1 MPSERNPVRDSA
13 SGDSLRQADR
23 MSTMRSH
30 GGTKRPPVSVR
41 VTAGLV
47 AAGDLAVIFGAG
59 LFSLYWLSRTI
70 PVEAQL
76 FRILTVVG
84 TILFVNLLQ
93 VFGGYRFANLA
104 RAQMMALAQAFT
116 AWLVTIGALF
126 VALRISGF
134 NSGTT
139 HVWLLLWLM
148 VGSAG
153 LAAIRTAFSDRVRA
167 WERGG
172 RMRRRVA
179 IVGVGRLAERF
190 LHHCAA
196 VPDPEIEIVGVYRE
210 RREPRA
216 ATHCGGHE
224 ITGDIDDLIADVR
237 GGQIEMVIVAMPT
250 TADVRL
256 AETMNKLRLVPV
268 DVRLCSESFAFDVGP
283 CDVSR
288 INGLTMFNV
297 IDRPVSDWKWI
308 AKAVEDRVLAA
319 FILVLI
325 APVLAVIAVA
335 IKLDSSGPVFFRQK
349 RYGFNRELIEVLKFR
364 TMYHHARDPNAEKL
378 ATRNDPRVTRVGAF
392 LRRTTLDE
400 LPQFINVLRGEM
412 SIVGP
417 RPHAISAKAGGVL
430 YHDAVRY
437 YDARH
442 RMKPGITG
450 WAQING
456 WRGETQTIE
465 QIQRRVEYD
474 LYYIEHWSILLDLKI
489 ILKTIMVGFTDAR
502 AY

>member
-1 MPSERNPVRDSA
+1 MPGERNPVLNAASA
-13 SGDSLRQADR
+13 NSADHAMTTKTR
-23 MSTMRSH
+23 GTGST
-30 GGTKRPPVSVR
+30 RPPVSVR

-47 AAGDLAVIFGAG
+47 AAGDLAVAFGAG
-59 LFSLYWLSRTI
+59 LFSLYWLSRSV
-70 PVEAQL
+70 PVDAQL

-84 TILFVNLLQ
+84 TVLFVNLLQ
-93 VFGGYRFANLA
+93 IFGGYRFANLA

-116 AWLVTIGALF
+116 AWLAAIGALF
-126 VALRISGF
+126 VALRVSGL
-134 NSGTT
+134 NSGVT
-139 HVWLLLWLM
+139 HIWLLLWLM

-153 LAAIRTAFSDRVRA
+153 LAVVRTAFSGRVRV
-167 WERGG
+167 WERAG
-172 RMRRRVA
+172 RMRQRVA
-179 IVGVGRLAERF
+179 VLGAGRLAERF

-196 VPDPEIEIVGVYRE
+196 VPDPEIEIAGVYRE
-210 RREPRA
+210 RREPHA
-216 ATHCGGHE
+216 AARCAGHA
-224 ITGDIDDLIADVR
+224 IAGNIDRLIADVR
-237 GGQIEMVIVAMPT
+237 DGRIDMVIVAMPAA
-250 TADVRL
+250 ADLRL
-256 AETMNKLRLVPV
+256 AETMSKLRLVPV
-268 DVRLCSESFAFDVGP
+268 DVRLCSESFVFDVGP
-283 CDVSR
+283 CEVSQ

-297 IDRPVSDWKWI
+297 IDRPVSDWRWI
-308 AKAVEDRVLAA
+308 AKAIEDRVLAA
-319 FILVLI
+319 LILLLI
-325 APVLAVIAVA
+325 APLLAIIALV
-335 IKLDSSGPVFFRQK
+335 IKLDSRGPVFFRQK

-364 TMYHHARDPNAEKL
+364 TMYHEACDPNAEKL
-378 ATRNDPRVTRVGAF
+378 TTRNDPRVTRVGSF
-392 LRRTTLDE
+392 LRRMTLDE

-489 ILKTIMVGFTDAR
+489 ILRTIMVGFTDAR

>member
-1 MPSERNPVRDSA
+1 MLSERDPVRDAASA
-13 SGDSLRQADR
+13 DSANHAMTKTRRAG
-23 MSTMRSH
+23 ST
-30 GGTKRPPVSVR
+30 RPPVSVR
-41 VTAGLV
+41 VTAGIV
-47 AAGDLAVIFGAG
+47 AAGDLAVVFGAG
-59 LFSLYWLSRTI
+59 LFSLHWLSRSI
-70 PVEAQL
+70 PIDAQL
-76 FRILTVVG
+76 FRILAVVG

-104 RAQMMALAQAFT
+104 HAQMMALAQAFA
-116 AWLVTIGALF
+116 AWLAAIGALF
-126 VALRISGF
+126 VALRVSGL
-134 NSGTT
+134 NSGAT
-139 HVWLLLWLM
+139 HMWLLLWLM

-153 LAAIRTAFSDRVRA
+153 LAAVRTAFSGRVRTWQRA
-167 WERGG
+167 G

-179 IVGVGRLAERF
+179 VVGVGRLAERF

-196 VPDPEIEIVGVYRE
+196 VPDPEIEVVAVYRE
-210 RREPRA
+210 RREPHP

-224 ITGDIDDLIADVR
+224 VVGDIDSLIGDVR
-237 GGQIEMVIVAMPT
+237 SGRIDMVIVAMPV

-256 AETMNKLRLVPV
+256 AETMSKLRVVPV
-268 DVRLCSESFAFDVGP
+268 DVRLCSESFVFDVGP
-283 CDVSR
+283 CEVSQ

-308 AKAVEDRVLAA
+308 EKAIEDRVLSA
-319 FILVLI
+319 FILLLI
-325 APVLAVIAVA
+325 APLLAIIALA
-335 IKLDSSGPVFFRQK
+335 IKLDSPGPVFFRQK

-378 ATRNDPRVTRVGAF
+378 TTRNDPRVTRVGGF

-450 WAQING
+450 WAQVNG

-474 LYYIEHWSILLDLKI
+474 LYYIEHWSVPLDLKI
-489 ILKTIMVGFTDAR
+489 ILRTIMVGFTDAR

>member
-1 MPSERNPVRDSA
+1 MRGGSDSPLNA
-13 SGDSLRQADR
+13 TSDGSADR
-23 MSTMRSH
+23 GARH
-30 GGTKRPPVSVR
+30 ARRGGAARPVSVR
-41 VTAGLV
+41 VTAAIV

-59 LFSLYWLSRTI
+59 LFSLYWLSRRVAI
-70 PVEAQL
+70 DAQL
-76 FRILTVVG
+76 FRILAVVG
-84 TILFVNLLQ
+84 TVLFVNLLQ
-93 VFGGYRFANLA
+93 VFGGYRFARLA
-104 RAQMMALAQAFT
+104 RTQMMALAQAFT
-116 AWLVTIGALF
+116 AWLATIFALF

-134 NSGTT
+134 NSWAT

-153 LAAIRTAFSDRVRA
+153 LAAVRTAFGSQVRLWQRA
-167 WERGG
+167 G
-172 RMRRRVA
+172 RLRRRVA
-179 IVGVGRLAERF
+179 VVGVGRLAERF
-190 LHHCAA
+190 LRHCAA
-196 VPDPEIEIVGVYRE
+196 VPDPEIDIVGVYSD
-210 RREPRA
+210 RREPQA
-216 ATHCGGHE
+216 ASRCGGH
-224 ITGDIDDLIADVR
+224 TVRGDIDTLIDDVR
-237 GGQIEMVIVAMPT
+237 SGQIDMVIVAMAAS
-250 TADVRL
+250 ADLRL
-256 AETMNKLRLVPV
+256 AETMSKLRLVPV

-283 CDVSR
+283 CEVSQ
-288 INGLTMFNV
+288 INGLTVFNV

-308 AKAVEDRVLAA
+308 AKAIEDRVLAA
-319 FILVLI
+319 LILILI
-325 APVLAVIAVA
+325 SPLLLTIALA
-335 IKLDSSGPVFFRQK
+335 IKLDSRGPVLFRQK

-364 TMYHHARDPNAEKL
+364 TMYQHACDPNAEKL
-378 ATRNDPRVTRVGAF
+378 ATRDDPRVTRVGAF

-417 RPHAISAKAGGVL
+417 RPHAIAAKAGGVL
-430 YHDAVRY
+430 YHQAVRY

-489 ILKTIMVGFTDAR
+489 ILWTILVGFTDAR

>member
-1 MPSERNPVRDSA
+1 MPGERDPIRDATSA
-13 SGDSLRQADR
+13 NSAMTKARRAG
-23 MSTMRSH
+23 ST
-30 GGTKRPPVSVR
+30 RPPVSVR
-41 VTAGLV
+41 VTAGIV

-59 LFSLYWLSRTI
+59 LFSLYWLSRSI
-70 PVEAQL
+70 PVDDAQF
-76 FRILTVVG
+76 FRILAVVG

-104 RAQMMALAQAFT
+104 HAQMMALAQAFA
-116 AWLVTIGALF
+116 AWLAAIGALF
-126 VALRISGF
+126 VALRVSGLH
-134 NSGTT
+134 SSAT
-139 HVWLLLWLM
+139 HIWLLLWLM

-153 LAAIRTAFSDRVRA
+153 LAAVRTAFSGRVRTWQRA
-167 WERGG
+167 G

-179 IVGVGRLAERF
+179 VVGVGRLAERF

-196 VPDPEIEIVGVYRE
+196 VPDPEIEVVAVYRE
-210 RREPRA
+210 RREPHP

-224 ITGDIDDLIADVR
+224 VVGDIDSLIGDVR
-237 GGQIEMVIVAMPT
+237 SGRIDMVIVAMPV

-256 AETMNKLRLVPV
+256 AETMSKLRVVPV
-268 DVRLCSESFAFDVGP
+268 DVRLCSESFVFDVGP
-283 CDVSR
+283 CEVSQ

-308 AKAVEDRVLAA
+308 EKAIEDRVLSA
-319 FILVLI
+319 FILLLI
-325 APVLAVIAVA
+325 APLLAIIALA
-335 IKLDSSGPVFFRQK
+335 IKLDSPGPVFFRQK

-378 ATRNDPRVTRVGAF
+378 TTRNDPRVTRVGGF

-450 WAQING
+450 WAQVNG

-474 LYYIEHWSILLDLKI
+474 LYYIEHWSVPLDLKI
-489 ILKTIMVGFTDAR
+489 ILRTIMVGFTDAR

>member
-1 MPSERNPVRDSA
+1 MPGEPESSHRYEV
-13 SGDSLRQADR
+13 
-23 MSTMRSH
+23 SH
-30 GGTKRPPVSVR
+30 GPVSDTVTKSRHTGSPPVSVR
-41 VTAGLV
+41 VTAAIV
-47 AAGDLAVIFGAG
+47 AAGDLAIIFGAG
-59 LFSLYWLSRTI
+59 LFALYWLSRHAL
-70 PVEAQL
+70 VDAQL
-76 FRILTVVG
+76 FRILAVVG
-84 TILFVNLLQ
+84 TVLFVNMVQ
-93 VFGGYRFANLA
+93 VFGGYRFGNLA
-104 RAQMMALAQAFT
+104 RAQMMALAQALV
-116 AWLVTIGALF
+116 AWLATIGALF
-126 VALRISGF
+126 VALRVSGLNTF
-134 NSGTT
+134 AT
-139 HVWLLLWLM
+139 HVWLLLWLI

-153 LAAIRTAFSDRVRA
+153 LAAVRTAFSGRVRIWQRA
-167 WERGG
+167 G

-179 IVGVGRLAERF
+179 VVGAGRLAERL

-196 VPDPEIEIVGVYRE
+196 VADPEIEIVGVYRD
-210 RREPRA
+210 RRDAHTA
-216 ATHCGGHE
+216 AHCGGH
-224 ITGDIDDLIADVR
+224 TVVGDIDRLIADIR
-237 GGQIEMVIVAMPT
+237 DGGIDMVIVAMPAA
-250 TADVRL
+250 ADVRL
-256 AETMNKLRLVPV
+256 AETMSKLRLVPV
-268 DVRLCSESFAFDVGP
+268 DVRLCSESFAFDVGS
-283 CDVSR
+283 CEISQID
-288 INGLTMFNV
+288 GLTMFNV

-308 AKAVEDRVLAA
+308 AKVTEDRVLAA
-319 FILVLI
+319 LILLLI
-325 APVLAVIAVA
+325 APLLAVIAVA
-335 IKLDSSGPVFFRQK
+335 IKLNSAGPVFFRQK
-349 RYGFNRELIEVLKFR
+349 RYGFNRDLIEVLKFR

-378 ATRNDPRVTRVGAF
+378 TTRDDPRVTRIGSF

-456 WRGETQTIE
+456 WRGETQTVE

-489 ILKTIMVGFTDAR
+489 ILRTIMVGFTDAR

>member
-1 MPSERNPVRDSA
+1 MLSERDPVRDAASA
-13 SGDSLRQADR
+13 DSANHAMTKTRRAG
-23 MSTMRSH
+23 ST
-30 GGTKRPPVSVR
+30 RPPVSVR
-41 VTAGLV
+41 VTAGIV
-47 AAGDLAVIFGAG
+47 AAGDLAVVFGAG
-59 LFSLYWLSRTI
+59 LFSLHWLSRSI
-70 PVEAQL
+70 PIDAQL
-76 FRILTVVG
+76 FRILAVVG

-104 RAQMMALAQAFT
+104 HAQMMALAQAFA
-116 AWLVTIGALF
+116 AWLAAIGALF
-126 VALRISGF
+126 VALRVSGL
-134 NSGTT
+134 NSGAT
-139 HVWLLLWLM
+139 HMWLLLWLM

-153 LAAIRTAFSDRVRA
+153 LAAVRTAFSGRVRTWQRA
-167 WERGG
+167 GT
-172 RMRRRVA
+172 MRQRVA
-179 IVGVGRLAERF
+179 VVGVGRLAERF

-196 VPDPEIEIVGVYRE
+196 VPDPDIEVVGVYRE

-216 ATHCGGHE
+216 ATHCAGHE
-224 ITGDIDDLIADVR
+224 VVGDIDSLIGDVR
-237 GGQIEMVIVAMPT
+237 SGRIDMVIVAMPA

-256 AETMNKLRLVPV
+256 AETMSKLRLVPV
-268 DVRLCSESFAFDVGP
+268 DVRLCSESFVFDVGP
-283 CDVSR
+283 CEVSQ

-308 AKAVEDRVLAA
+308 AKAIEDRVLAA
-319 FILVLI
+319 LILLLI
-325 APVLAVIAVA
+325 TPLLAIIALA
-335 IKLDSSGPVFFRQK
+335 IKLDSPGPVFFRQK

-378 ATRNDPRVTRVGAF
+378 TTRNDPRVTRVGSF

-450 WAQING
+450 WAQVNG

-474 LYYIEHWSILLDLKI
+474 LYYIEHWSVPLDLKI
-489 ILKTIMVGFTDAR
+489 ILRTIMVGFTDAR

>member
-1 MPSERNPVRDSA
+1 MLGDRDPDLDAASENSA
-13 SGDSLRQADR
+13 GRSVNAKARAPRVAAGPPLSIR
-23 MSTMRSH
+23 M
-30 GGTKRPPVSVR
+30 
-41 VTAGLV
+41 TAGLV
-47 AAGDLAVIFGAG
+47 AAGDLGVIFGAG
-59 LFSLYWLSRTI
+59 LFALYWLSRSVPI
-70 PVEAQL
+70 DAQL
-76 FRILTVVG
+76 FRILAVVG
-84 TILFVNLLQ
+84 TILFVNLVQ
-93 VFGGYRFANLA
+93 VFGGYRFVSLA
-104 RAQMMALAQAFT
+104 RAQMMALVRAIT
-116 AWLVTIGALF
+116 AWLATIGALF
-126 VALRISGF
+126 VALRVSGL
-134 NSGTT
+134 NSDTT
-139 HVWLLLWLM
+139 HIWLLLWLM

-153 LAAIRTAFSDRVRA
+153 LAAIRAAFSGRVRA
-167 WERGG
+167 WERAG

-179 IVGVGRLAERF
+179 VVGASRLAERF

-210 RREPRA
+210 RRELHA
-216 ATHCGGHE
+216 VTHCAGHE
-224 ITGDIDDLIADVR
+224 IVGDIDKLIVDIR
-237 GGQIEMVIVAMPT
+237 DSRIEMVIVAMPA
-250 TADVRL
+250 TADIRL
-256 AETMNKLRLVPV
+256 AETMSKLRLVPV
-268 DVRLCSESFAFDVGP
+268 DVRLCSESFVFDVGP
-283 CDVSR
+283 CDVSQ

-297 IDRPVSDWKWI
+297 IDRPVSDWRWI
-308 AKAVEDRVLAA
+308 AKSIEDRVLAA
-319 FILVLI
+319 LILALI
-325 APVLAVIAVA
+325 APLLAIIAVA
-335 IKLDSSGPVFFRQK
+335 IKLDSPGPVFFRQK

-364 TMYHHARDPNAEKL
+364 TMYHHARDLNAEKL
-378 ATRNDPRVTRVGAF
+378 ATRDDPRITRVGAL

-412 SIVGP
+412 SVVGP

-474 LYYIEHWSILLDLKI
+474 LYYIEHWSILLDIKI
-489 ILKTIMVGFTDAR
+489 ILRTIMVGFTDAR

>member
-1 MPSERNPVRDSA
+1 MFGKKDPSLDGASA
-13 SGDSLRQADR
+13 SADHTRKARRAHASRPVSLR
-23 MSTMRSH
+23 
-30 GGTKRPPVSVR
+30 
-41 VTAGLV
+41 VTPAIV
-47 AAGDLAVIFGAG
+47 AACDLGVVFGAG
-59 LFSLYWLSRTI
+59 LFSLYWLLRHI
-70 PVEAQL
+70 EVDAQL
-76 FRILTVVG
+76 FRILAVVG

-93 VFGGYRFANLA
+93 VLGGYRFANLA
-104 RAQMMALAQAFT
+104 HAQLALAQAFA
-116 AWLVTIGALF
+116 AWLAAIGALF
-126 VALRISGF
+126 VALRVSGL

-139 HVWLLLWLM
+139 HIWLLLWLM

-153 LAAIRTAFSDRVRA
+153 LAAVRMVFSGRVRA
-167 WERGG
+167 WQRTG
-172 RMRRRVA
+172 RLRRRTAV
-179 IVGVGRLAERF
+179 VGVGRLAERF
-190 LHHCAA
+190 LGHCAA
-196 VPDPEIEIVGVYRE
+196 ASDPEVDIVGVYRD
-210 RREPRA
+210 RREPHA
-216 ATHCGGHE
+216 VAHCAGHAVL
-224 ITGDIDDLIADVR
+224 GDIDDLIGDVR
-237 GGQIEMVIVAMPT
+237 NGRIDMVIVAMPAA
-250 TADVRL
+250 ADLRL
-256 AETMNKLRLVPV
+256 ADTMSKLRLVPV
-268 DVRLCSESFAFDVGP
+268 DVRLCSESFVFDVGP
-283 CDVSR
+283 CQVSQ

-297 IDRPVSDWKWI
+297 IDRPVSEWKWI
-308 AKAVEDRVLAA
+308 AKAIEDRVLAA
-319 FILVLI
+319 VILLLI
-325 APVLAVIAVA
+325 SPLLAAIAIA
-335 IKLDSSGPVFFRQK
+335 IKLDSPGPVFFRQK

-378 ATRNDPRVTRVGAF
+378 TTRDDPRVTRVGAI

-400 LPQFINVLRGEM
+400 LPQFFNVLRGEM

-489 ILKTIMVGFTDAR
+489 ILRTIMVGFTDAR